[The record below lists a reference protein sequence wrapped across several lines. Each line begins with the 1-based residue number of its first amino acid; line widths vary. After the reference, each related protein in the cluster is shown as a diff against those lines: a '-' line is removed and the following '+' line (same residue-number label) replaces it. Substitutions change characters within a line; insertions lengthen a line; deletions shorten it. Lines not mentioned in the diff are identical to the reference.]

1 MSKIPTNMIPPIFVL
16 NFQQYQILNYVKYEL
31 RQPLSCNENNIDSLR
46 LIVHLSQIKMS
57 DEM

>member
-1 MSKIPTNMIPPIFVL
+1 MSKIPTNMMPPIFVL

-31 RQPLSCNENNIDSLR
+31 RQPLSCNENNIGSLR
-46 LIVHLSQIKMS
+46 LIVHPSQIKMS

>member
-1 MSKIPTNMIPPIFVL
+1 MMPPIFVL

-46 LIVHLSQIKMS
+46 LIVHPSQIKMS